1 MCVGE
6 LSLSV
11 NISGREKCGKCL
23 HTQSVSKP
31 FFKGFSILGFSILV
45 TRVVLQLN
53 YRIFR
58 GKIAG
63 FHIKEVSCKE
73 PSGNWE
79 AGGLPWRECCCTEW
93 LISPIIKLQKC
104 PQTFRYQDGI
114 KGGIYTWHE
123 NMALW
128 LLMKRILVKDTSRC
142 VSGRTWLKRR
152 VTCREIVF
160 LWYHPVIFEV

>member
-11 NISGREKCGKCL
+11 NILGREKCGKCCL

-31 FFKGFSILGFSILV
+31 FFKVFSILGFSILV

-58 GKIAG
+58 GKIVC

-79 AGGLPWRECCCTEW
+79 AGGLP
-93 LISPIIKLQKC
+93 
-104 PQTFRYQDGI
+104 
-114 KGGIYTWHE
+114 
-123 NMALW
+123 
-128 LLMKRILVKDTSRC
+128 
-142 VSGRTWLKRR
+142 
-152 VTCREIVF
+152 
-160 LWYHPVIFEV
+160 